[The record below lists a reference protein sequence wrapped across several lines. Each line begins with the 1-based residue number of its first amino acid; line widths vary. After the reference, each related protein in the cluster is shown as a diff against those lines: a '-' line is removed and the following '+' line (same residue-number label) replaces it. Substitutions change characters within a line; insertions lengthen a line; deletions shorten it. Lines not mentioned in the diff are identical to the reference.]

1 MIDYKT
7 ITRKKKKKE
16 EKKKKSAANIVTS
29 RSTLQVIT
37 NTMFIYHVHY
47 TETIQSVTKPQQHKK
62 NKQTNK

>member
-7 ITRKKKKKE
+7 ITRKKY
-16 EKKKKSAANIVTS
+16 AANIVTS

-47 TETIQSVTKPQQHKK
+47 TETNQSVTKPQQHKK
-62 NKQTNK
+62 NK

>member
-1 MIDYKT
+1 MIDYET
-7 ITRKKKKKE
+7 ITRKKN
-16 EKKKKSAANIVTS
+16 AANIVTS

-62 NKQTNK
+62 KKNKQIKKRKI